1 MIENKTRL
9 LCARIGAL
17 ISEDRISCLNHV
29 TIVVGHE
36 IQIAQVKIDVLLQ
49 YLKLLIDLSTDGLLQ
64 LIQFALILRE
74 ILN

>member
-29 TIVVGHE
+29 AIVVGHE